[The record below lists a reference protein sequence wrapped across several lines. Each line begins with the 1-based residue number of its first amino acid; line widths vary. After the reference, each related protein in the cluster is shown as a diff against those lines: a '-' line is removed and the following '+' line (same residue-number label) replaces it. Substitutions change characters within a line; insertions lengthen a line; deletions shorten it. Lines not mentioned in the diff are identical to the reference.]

1 MQPDFPAAHSMDTAW
16 FAVDAAGH
24 IAYFDTGES
33 GPLPGVAQD
42 HAANLY
48 LEDFQLPE
56 AAGSSTNRQEYR
68 SDQVLAYQAGLFY
81 YSHDSYS
88 EISDP
93 YERIQVPNR
102 PRHMDQLPPEMR
114 ERLRAVTFSNL
125 DFHTAGRLQPLEY
138 YPCQIYLSSYDA
150 YRWPPMAL
158 PSGQSRDPKKGS
170 LTSSGLLLQS
180 NPSTLANSSS
190 IADSG
195 ANPWPCWTLMESRSG
210 PSREAKRSSTVS
222 LPNSSPPG
230 PRWPAS
236 WFSRDQPNRLL
247 FQGVV
252 MDVDFPAAHSM
263 DTCWFAVDR
272 DGHVAIFD
280 SGEAGAVPVEAFAG
294 DATYSAREQSSQL
307 LPATP
312 AIHDLRGHRRPG
324 ADPDPEGLTAGVTG
338 LVWAGDPVVLVLSS
352 LEPVRN
358 ALAAGQAVEV
368 SVSEHKAVLFQELS
382 EEQLQHFRGLPE
394 FQGCWNHYSWHDDDR
409 SIFSLARHGFF
420 VYQHLTENWIS
431 GPYGRMKMP
440 AQPVHLDQLPG
451 ELPAGDRPFAF
462 R

>member
-150 YRWPPMAL
+150 YRCADGVTIRPVP
-158 PSGQSRDPKKGS
+158 GS
-170 LTSSGLLLQS
+170 
-180 NPSTLANSSS
+180 
-190 IADSG
+190 
-195 ANPWPCWTLMESRSG
+195 E
-210 PSREAKRSSTVS
+210 KRFFDFVRTF
-222 LPNSSPPG
+222 
-230 PRWPAS
+230 AAE
-236 WFSRDQPNRLL
+236 QPEYARKL
-247 FQGVV
+247 
-252 MDVDFPAAHSM
+252 
-263 DTCWFAVDR
+263 
-272 DGHVAIFD
+272 IFD
-280 SGEAGAVPVEAFAG
+280 CRFWGESVAM
-294 DATYSAREQSSQL
+294 L
-307 LPATP
+307 
-312 AIHDLRGHRRPG
+312 DL
-324 ADPDPEGLTAGVTG
+324 DGVT
-338 LVWAGDPVVLVLSS
+338 
-352 LEPVRN
+352 VRPIP
-358 ALAAGQAVEV
+358 G
-368 SVSEHKAVLFQELS
+368 S
-382 EEQLQHFRGLPE
+382 EEKFYGFVAKFFATWPKV
-394 FQGCWNHYSWHDDDR
+394 
-409 SIFSLARHGFF
+409 ARKLVF
-420 VYQHLTENWIS
+420 E
-431 GPYGRMKMP
+431 GPTK
-440 AQPVHLDQLPG
+440 
-451 ELPAGDRPFAF
+451 
-462 R
+462 